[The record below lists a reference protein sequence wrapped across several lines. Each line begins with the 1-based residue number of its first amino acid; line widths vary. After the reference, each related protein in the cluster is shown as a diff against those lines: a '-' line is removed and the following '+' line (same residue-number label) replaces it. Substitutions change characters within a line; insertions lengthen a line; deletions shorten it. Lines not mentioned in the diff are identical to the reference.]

1 MTPGKFI
8 TFEGGE
14 GSGKSTQARMLAER
28 LRLRA
33 IETVLTREP
42 GGSPFAERLRKILL
56 DPKTEPHSALAETLL
71 FYTARADHLDSVI
84 RPALKQGRWVI
95 CDRFS
100 DSTRVYQ
107 GQNVALREQLFDA
120 LELLVVAPTRPDLTL
135 IIDVPAEIGLARAMV
150 REGSKDDRGSR
161 AAADQGENRMARG
174 LLSDRY
180 ESRDLAFHRKLREG
194 FLKIAAA
201 EPVRCVIIDGQQRP
215 EDVADLVWEAVKLRF
230 IDGDS

>member
-1 MTPGKFI
+1 MAPGKFI

-28 LRLRA
+28 LRARA

-56 DPKTEPHSALAETLL
+56 DPATEPHSPLAETLL
-71 FYTARADHLDSVI
+71 FYTARADHLDAVI
-84 RPALKQGRWVI
+84 RPALNLGGWVI

-107 GQNVALREQLFDA
+107 GQTGALREQLFDA

-150 REGSKDDRGSR
+150 REGSKGNRGGKSGVDHGESR
-161 AAADQGENRMARG
+161 LARG

-180 ESRDLAFHRKLREG
+180 ESRDLQFHRRLREG

-201 EPVRCVIIDGQQRP
+201 EPVRCVVVDGQQSP
-215 EDVADLVWEAVKLRF
+215 EDVAQSVWQAVTSRF
-230 IDGDS
+230 IDGIS